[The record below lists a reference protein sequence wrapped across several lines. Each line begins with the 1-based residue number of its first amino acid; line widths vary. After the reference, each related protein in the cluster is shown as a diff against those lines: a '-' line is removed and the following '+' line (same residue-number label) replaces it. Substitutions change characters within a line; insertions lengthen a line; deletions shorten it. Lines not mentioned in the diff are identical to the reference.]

1 MEDVRKASPA
11 ADVMS
16 RRTAEQDSLFEEDGS
31 EDDDE
36 VLPKVVVA
44 PVEEAARALQSAI
57 SFEAAFGEIQEG
69 ESGDAKSVDAEGVD
83 AEGIEPKSRDA
94 DESTASLF
102 ATSEKQ
108 EQEIVAT
115 SQSSSPEHV
124 AELPELVTNTDCCHP
139 DSEQSKID
147 LLRTVSESLAS
158 AARAV
163 EPTKSA
169 DVPFSPTGCS
179 SNTTC
184 RLLAGTA
191 RAAKSTK
198 NTDAPS
204 SQTILRSLIRGA
216 HREMMYFTLPHER
229 FSLDDLRQ
237 GLDYAFSMLQ
247 AAQSKLAILEVLH
260 DDMPGLDA
268 VQLRCWMARID
279 HLDSHTCQE
288 PRMFVMFESLSSGE
302 IRVALAEVVQ
312 SRLIV
317 EDEVKRT
324 KSLLTRRLTELECN
338 TKTSAFRGAW
348 VDSVRILLNESV
360 GTANGLLGEEEA
372 ELDAVFTAVM
382 AVMVIGFYLCVRA
395 PE

>member
-57 SFEAAFGEIQEG
+57 LFEATFGEIQEG
-69 ESGDAKSVDAEGVD
+69 ESGDAESVDAEGV
-83 AEGIEPKSRDA
+83 EPKSGDA
-94 DESTASLF
+94 DESTASLS

-268 VQLRCWMARID
+268 VQLRC
-279 HLDSHTCQE
+279 
-288 PRMFVMFESLSSGE
+288 
-302 IRVALAEVVQ
+302 
-312 SRLIV
+312 
-317 EDEVKRT
+317 
-324 KSLLTRRLTELECN
+324 
-338 TKTSAFRGAW
+338 
-348 VDSVRILLNESV
+348 
-360 GTANGLLGEEEA
+360 
-372 ELDAVFTAVM
+372 
-382 AVMVIGFYLCVRA
+382 
-395 PE
+395 